1 MDCLGSAV
9 EHLGVKGTEA
19 PCQRTPGKGATNL
32 LPGVGPCLPGGIV
45 VHRLDER
52 VPPRYSLP
60 IKRLRT
66 FLERLPGGHRT
77 PTGPLTTSEAAD
89 AEELR
94 QETLAKND
102 ERIERE
108 QEEAGRESDSSS

>member
-1 MDCLGSAV
+1 M
-9 EHLGVKGTEA
+9 
-19 PCQRTPGKGATNL
+19 
-32 LPGVGPCLPGGIV
+32 
-45 VHRLDER
+45 
-52 VPPRYSLP
+52 
-60 IKRLRT
+60 KRLRT
-66 FLERLPGGHRT
+66 FLKHLRGGHRP

-108 QEEAGRESDSSS
+108 QEEAGRESNSSS